1 VAFLEHWKE
10 AGTMSDVQYAPVQ
23 EAMKR
28 LEQLSLSQEERF
40 RALARERALLDE
52 ATLRWEATEGKA
64 KARRE
69 GVAEGLA
76 EGRMEGRAEGVTE
89 GRVEGR
95 SRAKA
100 ETLTRLLT
108 HRFGALPDW
117 AGPLIDSA
125 SETQL
130 DAWLDGIF
138 EAQSMRGLIAPGE

>member
-10 AGTMSDVQYAPVQ
+10 ARTMSDVQYAPVQ

-64 KARRE
+64 QARRE
-69 GVAEGLA
+69 GVA
-76 EGRMEGRAEGVTE
+76 E

-117 AGPLIDSA
+117 AEPLIASA

-138 EAQSMRGLIAPGE
+138 EAQSVRGLIAPGE

>member
-1 VAFLEHWKE
+1 
-10 AGTMSDVQYAPVQ
+10 MSDVQYAPVQ

-64 KARRE
+64 QARRE

-76 EGRMEGRAEGVTE
+76 EGRMEGR
-89 GRVEGR
+89 

-100 ETLTRLLT
+100 ETLARQLT
-108 HRFGALPDW
+108 HRFGALPAW
-117 AGPLIDSA
+117 AEPLIASA
-125 SETQL
+125 SEAQL

-138 EAQSMRGLIAPGE
+138 EAEGVRELITPGE